1 MRFDHLKRRDFITL
15 AGGAVVAWPIATR
28 AQQPAMPVVGF
39 LHSATP
45 VGYEPM
51 VAAFLRGLK
60 ETSYVEGQNVA
71 IEHHWAAGH
80 YDQLSALAADL
91 VKRHVAV
98 IAAGGPPAAHAAKA
112 ATATIPVVFVSG
124 DDPVKAGLVV
134 SFNRPGGNVTGVSVF
149 TGLLGGKQLGLLREL
164 VPTAEAIGMLVNP
177 NNPLTEGE
185 TKDVQVAARTSG
197 HQIHIVNAGSEDDF
211 DKAFASLFELRV
223 GALIV
228 GADPLMY
235 ARRDRVVA
243 LAARYAIPAIY
254 ELREFAADG
263 GLISYGA
270 SLSEGYRQ
278 VGIYTG
284 RILKGETPAELPVQQ
299 PTKFELVINL
309 KTAKTLGLTISN
321 QMQLLAD
328 EVIE

>member
-1 MRFDHLKRRDFITL
+1 LPL
-15 AGGAVVAWPIATR
+15 AVR
-28 AQQPAMPVVGF
+28 
-39 LHSATP
+39 
-45 VGYEPM
+45 
-51 VAAFLRGLK
+51 
-60 ETSYVEGQNVA
+60 
-71 IEHHWAAGH
+71 
-80 YDQLSALAADL
+80 
-91 VKRHVAV
+91 
-98 IAAGGPPAAHAAKA
+98 PAAQAAKA

-164 VPTAEAIGMLVNP
+164 VPTAEAIGLLVNP

-185 TKDVQVAARTSG
+185 TKDVQAAARTSG
-197 HQIHIVNAGSEDDF
+197 HQIHIVNAGSEGDF
-211 DKAFASLFELRV
+211 DKAFASFFELRV

-235 ARRDRVVA
+235 ARRDRLVA
-243 LAARYAIPAIY
+243 LAARYAIPTIY

-270 SLSEGYRQ
+270 NLSEGYRQ
-278 VGIYTG
+278 VGIYAG
-284 RILKGETPAELPVQQ
+284 RILKGEMPAELPVQQ

-309 KTAKTLGLTISN
+309 KTAKTLGLTVSN